1 MGSLF
6 FFRHCLPA
14 LALFITLFYS
24 SLVVAS
30 VDTGVTW
37 LKSKQGASGEFYSPQ
52 TQSSPQ
58 LSTLESLSTLIYL
71 NKSAGIDLP
80 SANSFIAP
88 SSINNGTEHLT
99 KVILIKRGMGAAY
112 SPELSSLVARQ
123 MAYSGFGHDVSYEA
137 DPLSTALALDVFAQI
152 ESENPGIGYAV
163 QYLLD
168 TQKADGSWSLEN
180 NTSNITLTAQVMKSL
195 WGFRNIYAVSNA
207 LQKANNYLLAQ
218 RGSGG
223 LWAELNASAHALIAL
238 LNYTNDRSGLMPSV
252 NALAATQLADGSFNG
267 DVYTTALA
275 LYALHLA
282 TMPAPDEI
290 TLSGKLI
297 DGQSGNPLIGAA
309 IEITGASS
317 ESQITDSNGRFGFK
331 NLASGSYFVKASAQ
345 GYGSITLTT
354 LVFKGSKPDLGVLKL
369 TKLAVDPV
377 TGNPV
382 TTGTVRGIVTDR
394 RTSAPVAD
402 ATVSIPVLGLSAVTD
417 ASGAY
422 QISNVPAGNLS
433 LIVTKSGYTEVSATA
448 RLTAQQTLLFS
459 PSLQETITLGVSVS
473 GIITEYG
480 TDAVLAGAKVDI
492 LKDGVIVASALSNG
506 AGQYSIKDITAA
518 DLEIEISLLG
528 YHTVSASAKPKDGNR
543 LEFSPQLTSV
553 SQTPVVTR
561 GGIIGTVIDSVTGRG
576 IESVAIT
583 ATYDSG
589 AVINHVTGMDGE
601 FSIADMEPGA
611 ITLALTKT
619 GYQSMQTQL
628 TIESGL
634 LQDLGNIQFNPVSA
648 ITSGKLFGYVTDIR
662 TTLPITAAIVSLKN
676 TTTNQ
681 LLEVVSGTDGTFN
694 FPVVPAGTYAITIK
708 ATGYTQVDF
717 TSVISAGD
725 EIDLGSVLMRK
736 PGVDALIPD
745 VAVLAIDRSTL
756 VSDVDSFEASGDIG
770 VTLINRGNTSIEVP
784 FTIYAFEDLNNNGTY
799 DATDTLLGQGSPAID
814 SSTPL
819 NVDGTLNASIVISG
833 NLSFRDAPISILL
846 DATNVL
852 AELSEAN
859 NLSSTAGLCS
869 NQQKPNVDLALC
881 MDSSGSVSTA
891 DFQLQLEGTAQAIEN
906 VVPRDGTVRISALQF
921 DSTAKVEL
929 NPTIIEEDNVQAI
942 ADTIRSIRKSG
953 GGTSIHA
960 CIDRATTL
968 ISTAL
973 PASSMQIIDV
983 STDGQSTQ
991 SLAVAA
997 SNRAK
1002 EAGIDVLNAIGV
1014 GSGISTSLLNAI
1026 VFPQPVGGD
1035 RGFVLTV
1042 KNYQEYMNG
1051 ITGKIQRETKIAD
1064 LTLGGATLIDHGF
1077 GTNPDAKVIIGNA
1090 GATAITESILLSIY
1104 DAVPENGGQ
1113 LITSQTIETDL
1124 VSGSRIE
1131 VAFTNIDTTKLST
1144 GKLVIVAKLS
1154 GDFPECNSGNNR
1166 QEIPAA
1172 SRRGDID
1179 LSLSGNKFGPNVD
1192 VVLSNIIANRGSLK
1206 GQYSV
1211 NLTIKDGAGIL
1222 VHSFTDND
1230 ISDLLPDQSTNLS
1243 HQWNTGLIASGDYSA
1258 TASLFDA
1265 QGNLL
1270 DRDTESFTI
1279 SELGD
1284 NGRTEN
1290 GDPLGRVAPFTDKP
1304 QYHIDDQVVVGYSVE
1319 NITRVHAIDNPTVT
1333 LIVSSPTGAVVY
1345 ENTIPYSSLLPGQLL
1360 QWQQRFGLTQAD
1372 IGTYQV
1378 VVTLKDVNGVVYGVG
1393 TNNFFVENNP
1403 QLALRG
1409 DVTARFADI
1418 DSGNEQE
1425 CDFNAI
1431 NSGRALLE
1439 NQHLRY
1445 IVVNIDGEQVKAE
1458 ETKLLSLGVNEQ
1470 IPYNKKFS
1478 TSGFSAGTYACVLEV
1493 LRDGETSVLAT
1504 AQFNVKESPIIV
1516 TGDISLGEK
1525 ARLLI
1530 LIDASTNQTEAL
1542 YLQLLLDEA
1551 GWFYTIVDNATAFAT
1566 EMNQGGYGVYAL
1578 LSEKVT
1584 LDQATQTTLNAKVA
1598 AGDGLIVVG
1607 ATDRRHQ
1614 TLEQALGIKARANEA
1629 YAKGVTVKD
1638 SALGLGWQRAFSK
1651 SGRVLHFTANG
1662 ATVIGDYKNDLP
1674 GADTQTVLGA
1684 LGAAGRY
1691 GNFAWEN
1698 FTSLASTVEG
1708 RLAVGGNLNLQY
1720 FSVGDKLDP
1729 NKLHDVVTV
1738 GGGVTFPN
1746 GRIYYGNLI
1755 AGGSVAGVG
1764 DAVRFGMAPGA
1775 TIKGN
1780 ATLPINFA
1788 GEREYLQEL
1797 STNLARLPANGTVKM
1812 QWGGLELKGDC
1823 SSASQIFNVNGADL
1837 GTAHT
1842 FAVSC
1847 IPAGATVVFNVSGQ
1861 NVSIKSM
1868 GMQSLTAFRDKVL
1881 FNFPQATSLSMT
1893 SVAIEGSILAP
1904 FAQVNQP
1911 AGRIEGQVIA
1921 KTWYSTNNGYMSI
1934 HNRFFGGDL
1943 SDAMGP
1949 ASKNA
1954 LATYQYQQGKT
1965 VFAGFDLLAQATAT
1979 GVNNENPFASL
1990 LLSALEYVNPA
2001 PITARAGKTL
2011 PIRVS
2016 YENTGAQ
2023 TASGQVKL
2031 SIPGNFSVVSAAN
2044 FTKVANSNDWVA
2056 PLVLEAGATR
2066 SELLYVRLPQTGG
2079 GSLQLQ
2085 LQTGT
2090 APDWTTRFEKALA
2103 LSPQ

>member
-6 FFRHCLPA
+6 ISRHCLPA
-14 LALFITLFYS
+14 LALFITFFYS
-24 SLVVAS
+24 SFVVAS
-30 VDTGVTW
+30 VDTGITW
-37 LKSKQGASGEFYSPQ
+37 IKSKQGADGEFYSPQ
-52 TQSSPQ
+52 TQSNPQ

-71 NKSAGIDLP
+71 NKSVGIDLP
-80 SANSFIAP
+80 SANAFVAP
-88 SSINNGTEHLT
+88 SSINNSTEHLA
-99 KVILIKRGMGAAY
+99 KIILIKRGLGAAY

-123 MAYSGFGHDVSYEA
+123 MTYSGFGHDVSYEA
-137 DPLSTALALDVFAQI
+137 DPLSTALALNVFAQI
-152 ESENPGIGYAV
+152 GTENPGIAYAI

-180 NTSNITLTAQVMKSL
+180 NASNITLTAQVMKAL
-195 WGFRNIYAVSNA
+195 WGFRNTYAVSSA
-207 LQKANNYLLAQ
+207 LQKANSYLLAQ

-238 LNYTNDRSGLMPSV
+238 LNYTNDRSGLLSSV
-252 NALAATQLADGSFNG
+252 NALAATQLADGSFNS

-282 TMPAPDEI
+282 TLPAPDEI

-297 DGQSGNPLIGAA
+297 DGQSGNPLVGAT

-317 ESQITDSNGRFGFK
+317 ESQMTDSHGRFGFK

-354 LVFKGSKPDLGVLKL
+354 LVFKGSKPDLGMLKL

-402 ATVSIPVLGLSAVTD
+402 AAVSIPVLGLSAVTD
-417 ASGAY
+417 ASGVY

-448 RLTAQQTLLFS
+448 KLTAQQTLLFS
-459 PSLQETITLGVSVS
+459 PSLQEAVTLGVSVS
-473 GIITEYG
+473 GIIAEYG
-480 TDAVLAGAKVDI
+480 TDAVLAGAKVDV
-492 LKDGVIVASALSNG
+492 LKEGVIVASVLSNTD
-506 AGQYSIKDITAA
+506 GQYSIKDITAA
-518 DLEIEISLLG
+518 DLDIEVSLLG

-543 LEFSPQLTSV
+543 LEFSPKLTPV
-553 SQTPVVTR
+553 SQTPVVTE
-561 GGIIGTVIDSVTGRG
+561 GGIIGTVVDSVTGRG
-576 IESVAIT
+576 IESVAL
-583 ATYDSG
+583 AVTYDTG
-589 AVINHVTGMDGE
+589 AVINLVTGMDGE

-611 ITLALTKT
+611 ITLELTKT
-619 GYQSMQTQL
+619 GYQSMQAQL

-634 LQDLGNIQFNPVSA
+634 LQDLGNIQFSSVSA

-662 TTLPITAAIVSLKN
+662 TALPIAAAIVSVKN

-736 PGVDALIPD
+736 PGIDALIPD

-756 VSDVDSFEASGDIG
+756 VSDVASFEASGIIG
-770 VTLINRGNTSIEVP
+770 VTLINRGNTSVEVP
-784 FTIYAFEDLNNNGTY
+784 FNIYAFEDLNNNGTY
-799 DATDTLLGQGSPAID
+799 DATDTLLGQSSPAID
-814 SSTPL
+814 QAAPL
-819 NVDGTLNASIVISG
+819 NVDGTINTSIPISG
-833 NLSFRDAPISILL
+833 SLSFRDAPINILL
-846 DATNVL
+846 DATNFLV
-852 AELSEAN
+852 ELSEAN

-881 MDSSGSVSTA
+881 MDSSGSVSAA
-891 DFQLQLEGTAQAIEN
+891 DFKLQLEGTAQAIEN

-921 DSTAKVEL
+921 ASAATVEL
-929 NPTIIEEDNVQAI
+929 NPTIIEEDNVQSI
-942 ADTIRSIRKSG
+942 ADKIRAIRKSG

-968 ISTAL
+968 VSAAL

-1002 EAGIDVLNAIGV
+1002 TAGIDVLNAIGV
-1014 GSGISTSLLNAI
+1014 GTGISTSLLNAI

-1064 LTLGGATLIDHGF
+1064 LTLGGTTLIDNGF

-1090 GATAITESILLSIY
+1090 GATTITESILLSIY
-1104 DAVPENGGQ
+1104 DAAPENGGQ
-1113 LITSQTIETDL
+1113 LVASQTVETDL
-1124 VSGSRIE
+1124 VSGSHIE

-1144 GKLVIVAKLS
+1144 GEMVIVAKLS

-1166 QEIPAA
+1166 QEIPVA
-1172 SRRGDID
+1172 SKRGDIE

-1192 VVLSNIIANRGSLK
+1192 VLLSNSIANHGSLK

-1222 VHSFTDND
+1222 VHSFAAND
-1230 ISDLLPDQSTNLS
+1230 VNDLLPDQSTNLS
-1243 HQWNTGLIASGDYSA
+1243 YQWNTGLTASGNYSA

-1270 DRDTESFTI
+1270 DSDTESFTI

-1284 NGRTEN
+1284 NGQTEN

-1304 QYHIDDQVVVGYSVE
+1304 QYHIDDQVIVGYSLE
-1319 NITRVHAIDNPTVT
+1319 NITSVHTINNPTVT
-1333 LIVSSPTGAVVY
+1333 LVVSSPVGVVVY

-1360 QWQQRFGLTQAD
+1360 QWQQSFGLTQASV
-1372 IGTYQV
+1372 GTYQV
-1378 VVTLKDVNGVVYGVG
+1378 IATLKGSNDVVYGSGVS
-1393 TNNFFVENNP
+1393 NFVVENNP
-1403 QLALRG
+1403 ELALRG
-1409 DVTARFADI
+1409 NVTAAFADV
-1418 DSGNEQE
+1418 DSGDEQE
-1425 CDFNAI
+1425 CDFTTL
-1431 NSGRALLE
+1431 NSGSVPLE
-1439 NQHLRY
+1439 DQYIRY
-1445 IVVNIDGEQVKAE
+1445 SVVNVDNQQVKSE
-1458 ETKLLSLGVNEQ
+1458 ETSLLNLDVQ
-1470 IPYNKKFS
+1470 QQLPRNKKFS

-1493 LRDGETSVLAT
+1493 LRNGELSALAT
-1504 AQFNVKESPIIV
+1504 VQFNVKESAIKL
-1516 TGDISLGEK
+1516 TGDIILGEK
-1525 ARLLI
+1525 ARLLV
-1530 LIDASTNQTEAL
+1530 LIDSSITERTYVESLLTN
-1542 YLQLLLDEA
+1542 A
-1551 GWFYTIVDNATAFAT
+1551 GWFYTIVDNAASFKT
-1566 EMNQGGYGVYAL
+1566 ELTQGGYGVYAL

-1584 LDQATQTTLNAKVA
+1584 LDQATQNLLNTKVA
-1598 AGDGLIVVG
+1598 AGDGLMVAG

-1629 YAKGVTVKD
+1629 YTKGIAVQE
-1638 SALGLGWQRAFSK
+1638 SALGYAWERAFNQS
-1651 SGRVLHFTANG
+1651 SRVLNFTANG
-1662 ATVIGDYKNDLP
+1662 ATVIGEYRNNLP

-1684 LGAAGRY
+1684 LGTAGRY
-1691 GNFAWEN
+1691 GNFVSDD
-1698 FTSLASTVEG
+1698 FTSLSSTVEG
-1708 RLAVGGNLNLQY
+1708 RIAVGGNLSLQN

-1738 GGGVTFPN
+1738 GGNVTFPS
-1746 GRIYYGNLI
+1746 GRIYYGNLN
-1755 AGGSVAGVG
+1755 AGGSVTGVG

-1775 TIKGN
+1775 VIRGN
-1780 ATLPINFA
+1780 SALDINFA

-1797 STNLARLPANGTVKM
+1797 STKLAALPANGTVKM
-1812 QWGGLELKGDC
+1812 QWGGMELKGDC
-1823 SSASQIFNVNGADL
+1823 TSSSQVFNVNGADL
-1837 GTAHT
+1837 GVAHT

-1847 IPAGATVVFNVSGQ
+1847 IPAGATLVFNVTGTS
-1861 NVSIKSM
+1861 VTIKSM
-1868 GMQSLTAFRDKVL
+1868 GMQSLTTLRDKVL
-1881 FNFPQATSLSMT
+1881 FNFPQATSLKMT
-1893 SVAIEGSILAP
+1893 SVGIEGSILAP
-1904 FAQVNQP
+1904 YAQVDQP
-1911 AGRIEGQVIA
+1911 AGRVDGQVIV
-1921 KTWYSTNNGYMSI
+1921 KTWYSTTNGYMSI

-1943 SDAMGP
+1943 SA
-1949 ASKNA
+1949 AVSQTSKNA
-1954 LATYQYQQGKT
+1954 LATYQYQQGKS
-1965 VFAGFDLLAQATAT
+1965 VFAGFDLLAQAVALGT
-1979 GVNNENPFASL
+1979 NSENPFAQL
-1990 LLSALEYVNPA
+1990 LLAALEQVNPA
-2001 PITARAGKTL
+2001 PITARAGKVVPVIVT
-2011 PIRVS
+2011 

-2023 TASGQVKL
+2023 AASGQVKL
-2031 SIPGNFSVVSAAN
+2031 SLTGITTLLNFAG
-2044 FTKVANSNDWVA
+2044 FTPIANSSDWVL
-2056 PLVLEAGATR
+2056 PLSLNAGVSNSQTV
-2066 SELLYVRLPQTGG
+2066 YVQLPASGE
-2079 GSLQLQ
+2079 SSIRLQ

-2090 APDWTTRFEKALA
+2090 QPDWETRFEKALN
-2103 LSPQ
+2103 LSAQ